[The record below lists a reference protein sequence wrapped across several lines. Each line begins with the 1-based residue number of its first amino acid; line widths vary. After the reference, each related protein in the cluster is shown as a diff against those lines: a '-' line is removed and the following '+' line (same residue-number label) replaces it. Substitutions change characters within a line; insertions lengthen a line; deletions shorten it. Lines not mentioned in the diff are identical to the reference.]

1 MRLWRQESIPSLRW
15 LGLSRCSSRHNSHLA
30 DRTQG
35 ADNTW
40 YAIIQIPNR
49 QHYVWQNTCHEM
61 YLLNQCCCDLCD
73 MPEDATFREGMLP
86 SELETKKVAL
96 APEVCRQFLLRKQY
110 ILSQLHLHS
119 SVTAYVRMAMRS
131 MLFIVQEVS
140 HDGSTSLFTWFTSF
154 FE

>member
-1 MRLWRQESIPSLRW
+1 
-15 LGLSRCSSRHNSHLA
+15 
-30 DRTQG
+30 
-35 ADNTW
+35 
-40 YAIIQIPNR
+40 
-49 QHYVWQNTCHEM
+49 M

-110 ILSQLHLHS
+110 ILSQIHLHS

-131 MLFIVQEVS
+131 MLFIGMAVAFGFS
-140 HDGSTSLFTWFTSF
+140 STGG
-154 FE
+154 

>member
-1 MRLWRQESIPSLRW
+1 
-15 LGLSRCSSRHNSHLA
+15 
-30 DRTQG
+30 
-35 ADNTW
+35 
-40 YAIIQIPNR
+40 
-49 QHYVWQNTCHEM
+49 M

-110 ILSQLHLHS
+110 ILSQIHLHS

-140 HDGSTSLFTWFTSF
+140 HEMEVHHYSHDSHHSLNRHLSRLGPLMIVNQVVPCRKN
-154 FE
+154 